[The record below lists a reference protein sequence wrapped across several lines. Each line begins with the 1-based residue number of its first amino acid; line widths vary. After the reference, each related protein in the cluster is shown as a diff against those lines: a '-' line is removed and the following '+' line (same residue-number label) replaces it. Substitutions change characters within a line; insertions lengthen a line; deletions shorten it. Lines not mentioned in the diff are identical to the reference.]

1 MDVLV
6 IGGTGLLGG
15 PVAHGLRAAGHRVR
29 LLVRQPEK
37 ARALLGA
44 HFAYVAGDVGD
55 DDAVRTAVSGC
66 AAVHISLGGA
76 SQPAEIDR
84 VEHRGTAR
92 VAALAAAAGAQRLTY
107 VSGAFV
113 EHPAAAKSP
122 TERAKQRAESA
133 IEASG
138 VPFTIF
144 RPTYFMETLPRH
156 IRGRRALVLGRQPHR
171 LRMLAAADF
180 ADLVCR
186 AITSPTA
193 AGHRFYVKGPQALT
207 LPEALATYCAALA
220 PGTRVSTV
228 PLPVMAAADRL
239 ALHGTLHR
247 TIDTMRLL
255 HRLGEVGDSTECDAI
270 LGRCPTTLVQWCH
283 QRTRQ
288 PPTDPPATAGPP
300 GG

>member
-15 PVAHGLRAAGHRVR
+15 PVAHGLRTAGHRVR

-37 ARALLGA
+37 AQALLGSD
-44 HFAYVAGDVGD
+44 FTYVAGDVGD
-55 DDAVRTAVSGC
+55 VALQAALAGC

-92 VAALAAAAGAQRLTY
+92 VATLAAAAGVQRLTY

-113 EHPAAAKSP
+113 EHPAAAQSP
-122 TERAKQRAESA
+122 TEQAKQRAESA
-133 IEASG
+133 IVASG

-186 AITSPTA
+186 AITSPAA

-220 PGTRVSTV
+220 PGTRVNTV
-228 PLPVMAAADRL
+228 PLPMMAAVDRL
-239 ALHGTLHR
+239 ALHGTLRR
-247 TIDTMRLL
+247 TIETMRLL
-255 HRLGEVGDSTECDAI
+255 QRLGDVGDTTECDAI
-270 LGRCPTTLVQWCH
+270 LSPCTTTLAQWCR
-283 QRTRQ
+283 QQTQ
-288 PPTDPPATAGPP
+288 PPAAAGPP